1 MSDFAH
7 AVPFFWHTVPI
18 SFTGILPS
26 CLIQQD
32 SVQKSPYNKNRLL
45 SEVPRLKYHPHL
57 SLSRTLPCAFEV
69 LLTFGNYL
77 TQRSF
82 LYLLLFSLLNGE
94 WLLCFLLFN
103 FFLKLIS
110 VKLTF
115 FLLCHP
121 WYVILCI
128 DVWDLGSRV
137 PLKFF
142 STFRV
147 TALIS
152 RCSRVP
158 SPLPS
163 PTTKLLVLNLCS
175 YRKRALF
182 SLSCLPL
189 YSQSSFVEWLNKTYI
204 NANKCGKLILW
215 GLSGWLSP
223 GVVVLISFLSLSP

>member
-1 MSDFAH
+1 MSLS
-7 AVPFFWHTVPI
+7 HT
-18 SFTGILPS
+18 LPS
-26 CLIQQD
+26 
-32 SVQKSPYNKNRLL
+32 
-45 SEVPRLKYHPHL
+45 
-57 SLSRTLPCAFEV
+57 AFEV
-69 LLTFGNYL
+69 LLTIGNYL
-77 TQRSF
+77 AQRSS

-128 DVWDLGSRV
+128 DVWDLGSRA
-137 PLKFF
+137 PLKFL

-152 RCSRVP
+152 RCRRVP

-163 PTTKLLVLNLCS
+163 TTTKLLVLNLCS
-175 YRKRALF
+175 HRKGLCFLFLACCFTFRAHLLNDWINRYQCRQMWEADIVRAIRITLSWSCGLNFF
-182 SLSCLPL
+182 SLS
-189 YSQSSFVEWLNKTYI
+189 V
-204 NANKCGKLILW
+204 
-215 GLSGWLSP
+215 
-223 GVVVLISFLSLSP
+223 FLSRLLSAVASLVVEYRL

>member
-32 SVQKSPYNKNRLL
+32 SVQKSPYNRNRLL

-77 TQRSF
+77 AQRSF

-175 YRKRALF
+175 YRKGLCFLFLACRFTVRAHLLNDWIKHISMPTNVGSWYCEGYQDD
-182 SLSCLPL
+182 SLL
-189 YSQSSFVEWLNKTYI
+189 E
-204 NANKCGKLILW
+204 LW
-215 GLSGWLSP
+215 S
-223 GVVVLISFLSLSP
+223 